1 MLPELD
7 LTALKSVN
15 MEVLN
20 EFILQDKKKKLFGR
34 GREHENGNSVRVK
47 K

>member
-1 MLPELD
+1 MLPVLD

-20 EFILQDKKKKLFGR
+20 EFILKDKKMECYSLGR
-34 GREHENGNSVRVK
+34 AGTGILLRVQK
-47 K
+47 